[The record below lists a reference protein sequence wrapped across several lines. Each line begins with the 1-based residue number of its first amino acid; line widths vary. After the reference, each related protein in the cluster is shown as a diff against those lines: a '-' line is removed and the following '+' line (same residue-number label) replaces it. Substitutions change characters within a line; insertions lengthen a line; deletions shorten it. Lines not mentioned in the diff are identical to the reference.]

1 MTTRASTAPA
11 ETRNAFD
18 VVLGFVN
25 TRLDPK
31 AGRVERFGTAKDF
44 SEWAREFG
52 LLDDQTVT
60 ESEAAAARELRAA
73 LAVVMLAHANP
84 ERMTRQQIEDA
95 ERHLAHAGES
105 YPVKVTISTSG
116 SAVTGHGRGAAGVL
130 GGVLAAANELVQQR
144 NWGRLKACACEP
156 CENGFADR
164 TKSGGQRYCGPNC
177 ASRSAMRA
185 MRQRRRYDR

>member
-1 MTTRASTAPA
+1 MTADASTAPA
-11 ETRNAFD
+11 EPRDAFD
-18 VVLGFVN
+18 VILGFVN

-31 AGRVERFGTAKDF
+31 AGRVESLGTAKDF
-44 SEWAREFG
+44 SQWARESG

-73 LAVVMLAHANP
+73 LVILMLAHANP

-95 ERHLAHAGES
+95 ERHLVHAGES

-130 GGVLAAANELVQQR
+130 GGGVAAA
-144 NWGRLKACACEP
+144 K
-156 CENGFADR
+156 
-164 TKSGGQRYCGPNC
+164 
-177 ASRSAMRA
+177 
-185 MRQRRRYDR
+185 